1 MSGSDFILFTVSGPD
16 RPGITAALMKV
27 ISQSGNTIADMGQAV
42 THGLLSLSILLE
54 LDPEKK
60 NEMGVIKDLLFETKK
75 MGMSLD
81 YEILETP
88 HNLFLNTSS
97 ERFILNCVSVRNL
110 TSLFLQEIAELLAKY
125 NINILRIDSISPG
138 NFKALEMT
146 TAVPEGALWVEI
158 KQSLLNISIK
168 HKIDVAFL
176 KDNVF
181 RRTKRLV
188 IFDMDSTLIDTEVID
203 EMAMLHG
210 VGDEVKAITEKAMNG
225 EINFDES
232 LMLRVHKLKG
242 LPVTKMQ
249 EILDRLLLTPGTDD
263 FIKAIKSVGLKTA
276 LISGGFTFFAMA
288 LKQRLGLD
296 YAFANELEIEGGK
309 LTGKITGNIINAHQK
324 AFLLKFLAQQENINT
339 EQVVA
344 IGDGANDIP
353 MLTAAGLGI
362 AFHAK
367 EIVRE
372 KANAHMGHGPMTSI
386 LYFLGIPE
394 GNILLK
400 S

>member
-1 MSGSDFILFTVSGPD
+1 MLAKDFILITVSGQD
-16 RPGITAALMKV
+16 RPGITAALMRV
-27 ISQSGNTIADMGQAV
+27 ITASGQKISDMGQAV
-42 THGLLSLSILLE
+42 THGLLSLSILIE

-60 NEMGVIKDLLFETKK
+60 NELGVLKELLFETKK
-75 MGMSLD
+75 LGMNLD
-81 YEILETP
+81 YQIMDKPQIPGQILGEK
-88 HNLFLNTSS
+88 
-97 ERFILNCVSVRNL
+97 FILNCVSVKEL
-110 TSLFLQEIAELLAKY
+110 TSHFLQETAELMAKY
-125 NINILRIDSISPG
+125 SINILRIDTVSPA
-138 NFKALEMT
+138 NFRALEMT
-146 TAVPEGALWVEI
+146 TLVPPGAPWPEI
-158 KQSLLNISIK
+158 KKALLVISMR

-203 EMAMLHG
+203 EMAISHG
-210 VGDEVKAITEKAMNG
+210 VGDSVKKITEQAMNG
-225 EINFDES
+225 DIDFDQS
-232 LMLRVHKLKG
+232 LKLRVEKLKG
-242 LPVTKMQ
+242 LPVAKMQ
-249 EILDRLLLTPGTDD
+249 SILDQLLLTPGTDD

-288 LKQRLGLD
+288 LKSKLGLD
-296 YAFANELEIEGGK
+296 YAFANELEIENGQ
-309 LTGKITGNIINAHQK
+309 LTGKIIGNIINANQK
-324 AFLLKFLAQQENINT
+324 AFLLNFLAQQENINT

-353 MLTAAGLGI
+353 MLSAAGLGI

-367 EIVRE
+367 ELVRE
-372 KANAHMGHGPMTSI
+372 KANVHMGHGPMTSI

-394 GNILLK
+394 GNSLFNQ